1 MVRYSFP
8 VGLFHS
14 LLHAGLSRRT
24 WAISVAMWTL
34 PRGGRNIKRNAETVW
49 RLPESKLVGRGSRN
63 RYCLW
68 RLGNPPGLSGSVSS
82 NAVYRPERTTSH
94 QRGRSVEWICGP
106 TPPWRRKR
114 RSSFETEF
122 CNGPGSKTEARDNPI
137 LLCVETEIR
146 GAENP
151 GSRSSGGCLKTCPLH
166 TVKAVR
172 AG

>member
-1 MVRYSFP
+1 MDD
-8 VGLFHS
+8 
-14 LLHAGLSRRT
+14 
-24 WAISVAMWTL
+24 
-34 PRGGRNIKRNAETVW
+34 
-49 RLPESKLVGRGSRN
+49 
-63 RYCLW
+63 
-68 RLGNPPGLSGSVSS
+68 
-82 NAVYRPERTTSH
+82 NAVYRPEPTTSH

-151 GSRSSGGCLKTCPLH
+151 DSKEFWRLSQNL
-166 TVKAVR
+166 R
-172 AG
+172 YIQ